1 MPKKMDLLA
10 QAMRRV
16 YEERMAGKETKT
28 HKTLAGSALSQRS
41 KSGSHKVSGP
51 TRSAGR
57 RPQSDSER

>member
-16 YEERMAGKETKT
+16 YEERMAGKEAEAR
-28 HKTLAGSALSQRS
+28 KTLAASALSKKP
-41 KSGSHKVSGP
+41 KSGGHKVSGP
-51 TRSAGR
+51 IRSAGR

>member
-1 MPKKMDLLA
+1 MSKKMDLLA

-16 YEERMAGKETKT
+16 YEERMAGTETKT
-28 HKTLAGSALSQRS
+28 RKTLAGSALSQRS

-57 RPQSDSER
+57 RPQSDSDT